1 MLAAIFRI
9 SFSRRLHISGRISSA
24 CANYFGYERDFIIL
38 FLRIEDL
45 LQSQYLTFKLLVR
58 AVKLLVLFKESKKI
72 KGGWKN
78 IQSFG
83 MDRTG
88 LYAKQ
93 CN

>member
-45 LQSQYLTFKLLVR
+45 LQSQYLTFKLLV
-58 AVKLLVLFKESKKI
+58 
-72 KGGWKN
+72 
-78 IQSFG
+78 
-83 MDRTG
+83 
-88 LYAKQ
+88 
-93 CN
+93 